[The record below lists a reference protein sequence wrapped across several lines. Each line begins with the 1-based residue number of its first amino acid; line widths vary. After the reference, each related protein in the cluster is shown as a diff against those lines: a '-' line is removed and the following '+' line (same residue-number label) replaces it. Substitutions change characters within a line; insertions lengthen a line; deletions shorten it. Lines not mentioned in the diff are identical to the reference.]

1 MKKILV
7 ALAAVA
13 VLASCGEKKHCD
25 GCCGVELIKAEN
37 FQQEVDGKQVDLYTL
52 CNGDLTMQVTNFGG
66 RVVSLWAPD
75 RDGKKA
81 DIVLGY
87 ETLDRYVNNTGE
99 RFLGAPVGRVANR
112 IGYGKFTL
120 EGKEYNTPL
129 NNNGHTL
136 HGGLKGID
144 MLVWDVMEVK
154 PESITLHL
162 VVPDGLDGFPG
173 NLDIT
178 MKYAL
183 TADNEFVVTYSANTD
198 APTVCNLSHHSF
210 FNLKGEA
217 GGTITDHILQIDA
230 DYITPTD
237 SYLIPTGEL
246 MAVEGTPFDFRTAH
260 PIGDM
265 IDADNEQLKNGR
277 GYDMNWVLN
286 RKDNGEV
293 VKVMSIYEPQS
304 GRGFELYTDQI
315 ALQFYSGNF
324 FDGTYDGKYGKPL
337 SFRES
342 VVFETQKYP
351 DALNHSNF
359 PSIVLKPGQEY
370 THTCIYKFILS

>member
-13 VLASCGEKKHCD
+13 MLAGCGEKKHCD
-25 GCCGVELIKAEN
+25 GCCGVDLIKAEN

-75 RDGKKA
+75 REGKKA

-217 GGTITDHILQIDA
+217 GGTILDHILMMKA
-230 DYITPTD
+230 DRITPTD
-237 SYLIPTGEL
+237 AALIPTGEIL
-246 MAVEGTPFDFRTAH
+246 PVEGTPFDFRQPTA
-260 PIGDM
+260 IGDR
-265 IDADNEQLKNGR
+265 IEAQNEQLINGK
-277 GYDMNWVLN
+277 GYDMNWVLE
-286 RKDNGEV
+286 REDNGQVETV
-293 VKVMSIYEPQS
+293 ATLYDPTS
-304 GRGFELYTDQI
+304 GRCMDVATDQVAI
-315 ALQFYSGNF
+315 QFYSGNF
-324 FDGTYDGKYGKPL
+324 FDGTYNGKYGKPL
-337 SFRES
+337 AFRES
-342 VVFETQKYP
+342 VALETQKYP
-351 DALNHSNF
+351 DAPNHDNF
-359 PSIVLKPGQEY
+359 PSIVLNPGEEY
-370 THTCIYKFILS
+370 TQTCIYKFYTK

>member
-217 GGTITDHILQIDA
+217 GGTILDHVLWMKA
-230 DYITPTD
+230 DRITPTD
-237 SYLIPTGEL
+237 AALIPTGEVL
-246 MAVEGTPFDFRTAH
+246 PVEGTPFDFRQPTA
-260 PIGDM
+260 IGDR
-265 IDADNEQLKNGR
+265 IEAQNEQLINGK
-277 GYDMNWVLN
+277 GYDMNWVLE
-286 RKDNGEV
+286 REDNGQVET
-293 VKVMSIYEPQS
+293 IATLYDPTS
-304 GRGFELYTDQI
+304 GRCMDVATDQVAI
-315 ALQFYSGNF
+315 QFYSGNF
-324 FDGTYDGKYGKPL
+324 FDGTYNGKYGKPL
-337 SFRES
+337 AFRES
-342 VVFETQKYP
+342 VALETQKYP
-351 DALNHSNF
+351 DAPNHDNF
-359 PSIVLKPGQEY
+359 PSVVLNPGEKY
-370 THTCIYKFILS
+370 TQTCIYKFYTK

>member
-1 MKKILV
+1 MRLTY
-7 ALAAVA
+7 LFAVA
-13 VLASCGEKKHCD
+13 MLFV
-25 GCCGVELIKAEN
+25 GCCGSANKNLDLMKAED
-37 FQQEVDGKQVDLYTL
+37 FQTTVDGKATDLYTIT
-52 CNGDLTMQVTNFGG
+52 NGTLTMQVTNFGA
-66 RVVSLWAPD
+66 RVVSLWMPD
-75 RDGKKA
+75 RNGNMA

-87 ETLDRYVNNTGE
+87 QNIDRYVNNGGE
-99 RFLGAPVGRVANR
+99 RFLGAVVGRVANR
-112 IGYGKFTL
+112 IGGGKFTL
-120 EGKEYNTPL
+120 EGVEYTTPQ
-129 NNNGHTL
+129 NNNGQTL
-136 HGGLKGID
+136 HGGLKGVD
-144 MLVWDVMEVK
+144 MVVWDVVEAT
-154 PESITLHL
+154 ENSIRFSYTA
-162 VVPDGLDGFPG
+162 PDGQDGFPG
-173 NLDIT
+173 NLTIVMDYIL
-178 MKYAL
+178 KE
-183 TADNEFVVTYSANTD
+183 DNEFKVTYSATTD
-198 APTVCNLSHHSF
+198 KTTAVNLSHHSF

>member
-1 MKKILV
+1 MRLTY
-7 ALAAVA
+7 LFAVA
-13 VLASCGEKKHCD
+13 MLFV
-25 GCCGVELIKAEN
+25 GCCGSANKNLDLMKTED
-37 FQQEVDGKQVDLYTL
+37 FQTTVDGKATDLYTIT
-52 CNGDLTMQVTNFGG
+52 NGTLTMQVTNFGA
-66 RVVSLWAPD
+66 RVVSLWMPD
-75 RDGKKA
+75 RNGNMA

-87 ETLDRYVNNTGE
+87 QNIDRYINNGGE
-99 RFLGAPVGRVANR
+99 RFLGAVVGRVANR
-112 IGYGKFTL
+112 IGGGKFTL
-120 EGKEYNTPL
+120 EGVEYTTPQ
-129 NNNGHTL
+129 NNNGQTL
-136 HGGLKGID
+136 HGGLKGVD
-144 MLVWDVMEVK
+144 MVVWDVVEAT
-154 PESITLHL
+154 ENSIRFSYTA
-162 VVPDGLDGFPG
+162 PDGQDGFPG
-173 NLDIT
+173 NLTIVMDYI
-178 MKYAL
+178 L
-183 TADNEFVVTYSANTD
+183 TDDNEFKVTYSATTD
-198 APTVCNLSHHSF
+198 KTTAVNLSHHSF

>member
-1 MKKILV
+1 MRLTY
-7 ALAAVA
+7 LFAVA
-13 VLASCGEKKHCD
+13 MLFV
-25 GCCGVELIKAEN
+25 GCCGSANKNLDLMKAED
-37 FQQEVDGKQVDLYTL
+37 FQTTVDGKATDLYTIT
-52 CNGDLTMQVTNFGG
+52 NGTLTMQVTNFGA
-66 RVVSLWAPD
+66 RVVSLWMPD
-75 RDGKKA
+75 RNGNMA

-87 ETLDRYVNNTGE
+87 QNIDRYVNNGGE
-99 RFLGAPVGRVANR
+99 RFLGAVVGRVANR
-112 IGYGKFTL
+112 IGGGKFTL
-120 EGKEYNTPL
+120 EGVEYTTPQ
-129 NNNGHTL
+129 NNNGQTL
-136 HGGLKGID
+136 HGGLKGVD
-144 MLVWDVMEVK
+144 MVVWDVVEAT
-154 PESITLHL
+154 ENSIRFSYTA
-162 VVPDGLDGFPG
+162 PDGQDGFPG
-173 NLDIT
+173 NLTIVMDYI
-178 MKYAL
+178 L
-183 TADNEFVVTYSANTD
+183 TDDNEFKVTYSATTD
-198 APTVCNLSHHSF
+198 KTTAVNLSHHSF

-265 IDADNEQLKNGR
+265 IGADNEQLKNGR

-293 VKVMSIYEPQS
+293 IKVMSIYEPQS

-359 PSIVLKPGQEY
+359 PSIVLNPGQEY

>member
-1 MKKILV
+1 MRLTY
-7 ALAAVA
+7 LFAVA
-13 VLASCGEKKHCD
+13 MLFV
-25 GCCGVELIKAEN
+25 GCCGSANKNLDLMKAED
-37 FQQEVDGKQVDLYTL
+37 FQTTVDGKATDLYTIT
-52 CNGDLTMQVTNFGG
+52 NGTLTMQVTNFGA
-66 RVVSLWAPD
+66 RVVSLWMPD
-75 RDGKKA
+75 RNGNMA

-87 ETLDRYVNNTGE
+87 QNIDRYVNNGGE
-99 RFLGAPVGRVANR
+99 RFLGAVVGRVANR
-112 IGYGKFTL
+112 IGGGKFTL
-120 EGKEYNTPL
+120 EGVEYTTPQ
-129 NNNGHTL
+129 NNNGQTL
-136 HGGLKGID
+136 HGGLKGVD
-144 MLVWDVMEVK
+144 MVVWDVVEAT
-154 PESITLHL
+154 ENSIRFSYTA
-162 VVPDGLDGFPG
+162 PDGQDGFPG
-173 NLDIT
+173 NLTIVMDYI
-178 MKYAL
+178 L
-183 TADNEFVVTYSANTD
+183 TDDNEFKVTYSATTD
-198 APTVCNLSHHSF
+198 KTTAVNLSHHSF

-265 IDADNEQLKNGR
+265 IDADNERLKNGR

>member
-1 MKKILV
+1 MRLTY
-7 ALAAVA
+7 LFAVA
-13 VLASCGEKKHCD
+13 MLFV
-25 GCCGVELIKAEN
+25 GCCGSANKNLDLMKAED
-37 FQQEVDGKQVDLYTL
+37 FQTTVDGKATDLYTIT
-52 CNGDLTMQVTNFGG
+52 NGTLTMQVTNFGA
-66 RVVSLWAPD
+66 RVVSLWMPD
-75 RDGKKA
+75 RNGNMA

-87 ETLDRYVNNTGE
+87 QNIDRYINNGGE
-99 RFLGAPVGRVANR
+99 RFLGAVVGRVANR
-112 IGYGKFTL
+112 IGGGKFTL
-120 EGKEYNTPL
+120 EGVEYTTPQ
-129 NNNGHTL
+129 NNNGQTL
-136 HGGLKGID
+136 HGGLKGVD
-144 MLVWDVMEVK
+144 MVVWDVVEAT
-154 PESITLHL
+154 ENSIRFSYTA
-162 VVPDGLDGFPG
+162 PDGQDGFPG
-173 NLDIT
+173 NLTIVMDYIL
-178 MKYAL
+178 KE
-183 TADNEFVVTYSANTD
+183 DNEFKVTYSATTD
-198 APTVCNLSHHSF
+198 KTTAVNLSHHSF

>member
-1 MKKILV
+1 MRLTY
-7 ALAAVA
+7 LFAVA
-13 VLASCGEKKHCD
+13 MLFV
-25 GCCGVELIKAEN
+25 GCCGSANKNLDLMKAED
-37 FQQEVDGKQVDLYTL
+37 FQTTVDGKATDLYTIT
-52 CNGDLTMQVTNFGG
+52 NGTLTMQVTNFGA
-66 RVVSLWAPD
+66 RVVSLWMPD
-75 RDGKKA
+75 RNGNMA

-87 ETLDRYVNNTGE
+87 QNIDRYVNNGGE
-99 RFLGAPVGRVANR
+99 RFLGAVVGRVANR
-112 IGYGKFTL
+112 IGGGKFTL
-120 EGKEYNTPL
+120 EGVEYTTPQ
-129 NNNGHTL
+129 NNNGQTL
-136 HGGLKGID
+136 HGGLKGVD
-144 MLVWDVMEVK
+144 MVVWDVVEAT
-154 PESITLHL
+154 ENSIRFSYTA
-162 VVPDGLDGFPG
+162 PDGQDGFPG
-173 NLDIT
+173 NLTIVMDYI
-178 MKYAL
+178 L
-183 TADNEFVVTYSANTD
+183 TEDNEFKVTYSATTD
-198 APTVCNLSHHSF
+198 KTTAVNLSHHSF

-351 DALNHSNF
+351 DELNHSNF

>member
-1 MKKILV
+1 MRLTY
-7 ALAAVA
+7 LFAVA
-13 VLASCGEKKHCD
+13 MLFV
-25 GCCGVELIKAEN
+25 GCCGSANKNLDLMKAED
-37 FQQEVDGKQVDLYTL
+37 FQTTVDGKATDLYTIT
-52 CNGDLTMQVTNFGG
+52 NGTLTMQVTNFGA
-66 RVVSLWAPD
+66 RVVSLWMPD
-75 RDGKKA
+75 RNGNMA

-87 ETLDRYVNNTGE
+87 QNIDRYVNNGGE
-99 RFLGAPVGRVANR
+99 RFLGAVVGRVANR
-112 IGYGKFTL
+112 IGGGKFTL
-120 EGKEYNTPL
+120 EGVEYTTPQ
-129 NNNGHTL
+129 NNNGQTL
-136 HGGLKGID
+136 HGGLKGVD
-144 MLVWDVMEVK
+144 MVVWDVVEAT
-154 PESITLHL
+154 ENSIRFSYTA
-162 VVPDGLDGFPG
+162 PDGQDGFPG
-173 NLDIT
+173 NLTIVMDYIL
-178 MKYAL
+178 KE
-183 TADNEFVVTYSANTD
+183 DNEFKVTYSATTD
-198 APTVCNLSHHSF
+198 KTTAVNLSHHSF

-265 IDADNEQLKNGR
+265 IGADNEQLKNGR

>member
-13 VLASCGEKKHCD
+13 MLAGCCGKKQCN

-37 FQQEVDGKQVDLYTL
+37 FQQEVDGKKVDLYTL
-52 CNGDLTMQVTNFGG
+52 CNGDITMQVTNFGG

-75 RDGKKA
+75 REGKKA

-87 ETLDRYVNNTGE
+87 ESLDRYVNNTGE

-162 VVPDGLDGFPG
+162 VVPDGEDGFPG

-183 TADNEFVVTYSANTD
+183 TEENEFVVTYSANTD

-217 GGTITDHILQIDA
+217 GGTILDHELWMKA
-230 DYITPTD
+230 DRITPTD
-237 SYLIPTGEL
+237 AALIPTGEIL
-246 MAVEGTPFDFRTAH
+246 SVEGTPFDFRTPTA
-260 PIGDM
+260 IGERIEAQD
-265 IDADNEQLKNGR
+265 EQLINGK
-277 GYDMNWVLN
+277 GYDMNWVLE
-286 RKDNGEV
+286 REDNGQVET
-293 VKVMSIYEPQS
+293 IATLYDPTS
-304 GRGFELYTDQI
+304 GRCMDVATDQVAI
-315 ALQFYSGNF
+315 QFYSGNF
-324 FDGTYDGKYGKPL
+324 FDGTYNGKYGKPL
-337 SFRES
+337 AFRES
-342 VVFETQKYP
+342 VALETQKYP
-351 DALNHSNF
+351 DAPNHENF
-359 PSIVLKPGQEY
+359 PSVVLNPGEEY
-370 THTCIYKFILS
+370 TQTCIYKFYTK

>member
-1 MKKILV
+1 MRLTY
-7 ALAAVA
+7 LFAVA
-13 VLASCGEKKHCD
+13 MLFV
-25 GCCGVELIKAEN
+25 GCCGSANKNLDLMKAED
-37 FQQEVDGKQVDLYTL
+37 FQTTVDGKATDLYTIT
-52 CNGDLTMQVTNFGG
+52 NGTLTMQVTNFGA
-66 RVVSLWAPD
+66 RVVSLWMPD
-75 RDGKKA
+75 RNGNMA

-87 ETLDRYVNNTGE
+87 QNIDRYVNNGGE
-99 RFLGAPVGRVANR
+99 RFLGAVVGRVANR
-112 IGYGKFTL
+112 IGGGKFTL
-120 EGKEYNTPL
+120 EGVEYTTPQ
-129 NNNGHTL
+129 NNNGQTL
-136 HGGLKGID
+136 HGGLKGVD
-144 MLVWDVMEVK
+144 MVVWDVVEAT
-154 PESITLHL
+154 ENSIRFSYTA
-162 VVPDGLDGFPG
+162 PDGQDGFPG
-173 NLDIT
+173 NLTIVMDYI
-178 MKYAL
+178 L
-183 TADNEFVVTYSANTD
+183 TEDNEFKVTYSATTD
-198 APTVCNLSHHSF
+198 KTTAVNLSHHSF

-324 FDGTYDGKYGKPL
+324 FDGTYNGKYGKPL

>member
-120 EGKEYNTPL
+120 GGKEYNTPL

-217 GGTITDHILQIDA
+217 GGTILDHVLWMKA
-230 DYITPTD
+230 DRITPTD
-237 SYLIPTGEL
+237 AALIPTGEVL
-246 MAVEGTPFDFRTAH
+246 PVEGTPFDFRQPTA
-260 PIGDM
+260 IGDR
-265 IDADNEQLKNGR
+265 IEAQNEQLINGK
-277 GYDMNWVLN
+277 GYDMNWVLE
-286 RKDNGEV
+286 REDNGQVET
-293 VKVMSIYEPQS
+293 IATLYDPTS
-304 GRGFELYTDQI
+304 GRCMDVATDQVAI
-315 ALQFYSGNF
+315 QFYSGNF
-324 FDGTYDGKYGKPL
+324 FDGTYNGKYGKPL
-337 SFRES
+337 AFRES
-342 VVFETQKYP
+342 VALETQKYP
-351 DALNHSNF
+351 DAPNHDNF
-359 PSIVLKPGQEY
+359 PSVVLNPGEEY
-370 THTCIYKFILS
+370 TQTCIYKFYTK

>member
-7 ALAAVA
+7 ALAAIA
-13 VLASCGEKKHCD
+13 VLAGCGEKKHCD

-112 IGYGKFTL
+112 IGFGKFTL

-217 GGTITDHILQIDA
+217 GGTILDHVLWMKA
-230 DYITPTD
+230 DRITPTD
-237 SYLIPTGEL
+237 AALIPTGEVL
-246 MAVEGTPFDFRTAH
+246 PVEGTPFDFRQPTA
-260 PIGDM
+260 IGDR
-265 IDADNEQLKNGR
+265 IEAQNEQLINGK
-277 GYDMNWVLN
+277 GYDMNWVLE
-286 RKDNGEV
+286 REDNGQVETV
-293 VKVMSIYEPQS
+293 ATLYDPTS
-304 GRGFELYTDQI
+304 GRCMDVATDQVAI
-315 ALQFYSGNF
+315 QFYSGNF
-324 FDGTYDGKYGKPL
+324 FDGTYNGKYGKPL
-337 SFRES
+337 AFRES
-342 VVFETQKYP
+342 VALETQKYP
-351 DALNHSNF
+351 DAPNHDNF
-359 PSIVLKPGQEY
+359 PSVVLNPGEEY
-370 THTCIYKFILS
+370 TQTCIYKFYTK

>member
-1 MKKILV
+1 MRLTY
-7 ALAAVA
+7 LFAVA
-13 VLASCGEKKHCD
+13 MLFV
-25 GCCGVELIKAEN
+25 GCCGSANKNLDLMKAED
-37 FQQEVDGKQVDLYTL
+37 FQTTVDGKATDLYTIT
-52 CNGDLTMQVTNFGG
+52 NGTLTMQVTNFGA
-66 RVVSLWAPD
+66 RVVSLWMPD
-75 RDGKKA
+75 RNGNMA

-87 ETLDRYVNNTGE
+87 QNIDRYINNGGE
-99 RFLGAPVGRVANR
+99 RFLGAVVGRVANR
-112 IGYGKFTL
+112 IGGGKFTL
-120 EGKEYNTPL
+120 EGVEYTTPQ
-129 NNNGHTL
+129 NNNGQTL
-136 HGGLKGID
+136 HGGLKGVD
-144 MLVWDVMEVK
+144 MVVWDVVEAT
-154 PESITLHL
+154 ENSIRFSYTA
-162 VVPDGLDGFPG
+162 PDGQDGFPG
-173 NLDIT
+173 NLTIVMDYI
-178 MKYAL
+178 L
-183 TADNEFVVTYSANTD
+183 TEDNEFKVTYSATTD
-198 APTVCNLSHHSF
+198 KTTAVNLSHHSF

-286 RKDNGEV
+286 RKDNGED

>member
-1 MKKILV
+1 MRLTY
-7 ALAAVA
+7 LFAVA
-13 VLASCGEKKHCD
+13 MLFV
-25 GCCGVELIKAEN
+25 GCCGSANKNLDLMKAED
-37 FQQEVDGKQVDLYTL
+37 FQTTVDGKATDLYTIT
-52 CNGDLTMQVTNFGG
+52 NGTLTMQVTNFGA
-66 RVVSLWAPD
+66 RVVSLWMPD
-75 RDGKKA
+75 RNGNMA

-87 ETLDRYVNNTGE
+87 QNIDRYVNNGGE
-99 RFLGAPVGRVANR
+99 RFLGAVVGRVANR
-112 IGYGKFTL
+112 IGGGKFTL
-120 EGKEYNTPL
+120 EGVEYTTPQ
-129 NNNGHTL
+129 NNNGQTL
-136 HGGLKGID
+136 HGGLKGVD
-144 MLVWDVMEVK
+144 MVVWDVVEAT
-154 PESITLHL
+154 ENSIRFSYTA
-162 VVPDGLDGFPG
+162 PDGQDGFPG
-173 NLDIT
+173 NLTIVMDYI
-178 MKYAL
+178 L
-183 TADNEFVVTYSANTD
+183 TEDNEFKVTYSATTD
-198 APTVCNLSHHSF
+198 KTTAVNLSHHSF

-265 IDADNEQLKNGR
+265 IGADNEQLKNGR